1 MNDERSDRFDGSDR
15 SDRFDG
21 SDRPDRSNASERPTP
36 ARSTIAA
43 DASPSGLTRRRLL
56 ASGVAA
62 GTLATAGCLGTRD
75 GEVPE
80 PVVTDDSIDED
91 WRLVEASDSV
101 AFEESY
107 GPLTVSALERTV
119 VYEYVDIAE
128 AVADAFDADGSPV
141 TFFAARIDIRPAIDS
156 LPGGIGRDRL
166 MNEVRSAA
174 EAAFRDQLREA
185 GVTDIE
191 RVDDGEATVAG
202 GHTASTA
209 TFVAAFGRDW
219 EVPLPDGSTAVA
231 DGVAEMTA
239 RLAVWHDGTD
249 VLISGGAHPTEP
261 LSDTIERA
269 LDVPLG
275 AETVVD
281 ELIDDTQALATE
293 PETFEE
299 AVEALIPS
307 VE

>member
-1 MNDERSDRFDGSDR
+1 MNDEHADQFDGPRGMGRSDSAD
-15 SDRFDG
+15 
-21 SDRPDRSNASERPTP
+21 PTSSSCSATP
-36 ARSTIAA
+36 TES
-43 DASPSGLTRRRLL
+43 SPCGLTRRRLL
-56 ASGVAA
+56 ASGGTA
-62 GTLATAGCLGTRD
+62 GMLATAGCLGTRD
-75 GEVPE
+75 GAVPE

-91 WRLVEASDSV
+91 WRPVDASDSV

-107 GPLTVSALERTV
+107 GPLTVRALERTV

-128 AVADAFDADGSPV
+128 ALVDTFDADGSPV
-141 TFFAARIDIRPAIDS
+141 TFFAARIDIRPAIDN
-156 LPGGIGRDRL
+156 LPAGIGRDRL

-174 EAAFRDQLREA
+174 EAAFRDQLGEA
-185 GVTDIE
+185 GVSDIE
-191 RVDDGEATVAG
+191 RVDGDETTVAG

-209 TFVAAFGRDW
+209 TFVAAFGLDW
-219 EVPLPDGSTAVA
+219 GVPLPDGSTVAA
-231 DGVAEMTA
+231 DGAAEMTA

-261 LSDTIERA
+261 LSDTIERV
-269 LDVPLG
+269 LDVPTG

-281 ELIDDTQALATE
+281 ELIDDTEALATD